1 MKPYHNL
8 KLISA
13 YLFPS
18 LGRRDRERGR
28 GREGERERGREGERE
43 RGRERRRK
51 RERDREIS
59 VHCNTYNVTDV
70 SLSQPQSWR

>member
-18 LGRRDRERGR
+18 LYRRDRER
-28 GREGERERGREGERE
+28 EKE
-43 RGRERRRK
+43 RRK
-51 RERDREIS
+51 RERDRETS
-59 VHCNTYNVTDV
+59 VHCNTYNITPLM
-70 SLSQPQSWR
+70 SHFLSHSRGDESINVRSREAADLI